1 MVEPR
6 VKILVGGVVGNGY
19 AFEVFGG
26 SVPVDAVP
34 VRDRVGGDGEGEEY
48 A

>member
-6 VKILVGGVVGNGY
+6 VKIVVGGVVGDGY
-19 AFEVFGG
+19 VFEVFGG
-26 SVPVDAVP
+26 GVPVDAVP
-34 VRDRVGGDGEGEEY
+34 VRDRVGGDGEREEY